1 MKDIQAAG
9 TPVDIISQQDIN
21 EVKAKFVAVEKFRA
35 TVRGLLRPNA
45 DYGNIAGNTVLFKS
59 GAEKII
65 WILGLR
71 TEFEIINAVEDFEN
85 GFFAY
90 TVKCRLKRGDEVITE
105 GLGHANTKERNRI
118 KKDPYTEANAV
129 LKMAEKRALVDA
141 AIHAG
146 VLSDIFTQDIEDI
159 TPTQHRPSTGKVIAD
174 KRTIS
179 EKQMKR
185 LYAIAGGNTEII
197 KQVLEAHGYEHTK
210 DITRDDYE
218 AIVEEVAEMAGKQE
232 G

>member
-1 MKDIQAAG
+1 MKDIQVAG
-9 TPVDIISQQDIN
+9 TPVDIISEQDLN

-90 TVKCRLKRGDEVITE
+90 TVKCKLYRGDTIITE

-159 TPTQHRPSTGKVIAD
+159 APTHVNSSSTKGEKVISMA
-174 KRTIS
+174 
-179 EKQMKR
+179 QAKR
-185 LYAIAGGNTEII
+185 LYALAGGDAEII
-197 KQVLEAHGYEHTK
+197 KEVIQRYGYNHTK
-210 DITRDDYE
+210 DITRKDYE
-218 AIVEEVAEMAGKQE
+218 AIAEEIAEQAGKKE